1 MEKSRQ
7 PKRPK
12 KRLKRSQKSKQFL
25 KRISQRVKR
34 MKISSKKMM
43 KLQLLQEHQ
52 KGDESMQKG
61 INISGSRETS
71 SILSMMPKSLC
82 SRETSRKFYQTLRTY
97 TLSCRLR
104 ARISR
109 SFTSSG
115 RRCMIS
121 KRRRRSFENVNNSFK
136 RARRR

>member
-12 KRLKRSQKSKQFL
+12 KRLKMSQKS
-25 KRISQRVKR
+25 KRISQRAKK

-121 KRRRRSFENVNNSFK
+121 KRRRRSFENANNSFK